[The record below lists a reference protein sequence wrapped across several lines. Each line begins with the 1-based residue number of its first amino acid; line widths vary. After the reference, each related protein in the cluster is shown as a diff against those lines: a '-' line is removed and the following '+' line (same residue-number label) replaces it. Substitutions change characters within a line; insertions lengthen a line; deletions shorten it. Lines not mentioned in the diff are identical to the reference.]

1 MVAHPP
7 FSIPYRD
14 ESESQLDSTLAS
26 TPPSPNAA
34 MSSERVSFPNA
45 NGETLSARLD
55 LPPDQKVFACALFA
69 HCFTCS
75 KNLKAVGSISE
86 ALNRQGIAVLRFDF
100 TGLGDSEG
108 NFANTNFSSNV
119 DDLVAAGEFM
129 ASQMEAPAILVG
141 HSLGGAAVLHAA
153 HRLPSVRAVATIGAP
168 ADPQHVA
175 HLLAD
180 SRDEIEASG
189 QATVTL
195 AGRSFTIKKQ
205 FLDDLEATRM
215 QDTIHTL
222 DRALMI
228 FHAPLDETVGIDN
241 AARIFEA
248 AKHPKS
254 FVSLDDANHLLT
266 NAADS
271 DFVGNVLGAWSRK
284 YISAPREMQEEVHP
298 EDNEVVA
305 RTGNGLRTE
314 IMAGGHGL
322 VADEPE
328 SLGGTNTGPTP
339 YDLLSAALGACTSM
353 TLRMYA
359 DHKGWPLEESTV
371 YLNHSKIKAADCPEC
386 DAKKGK
392 VDRFTREL
400 EIKGDLD
407 EAQRARLTEIANRC
421 PVHRT
426 FHGEINVVTRLRDQ

>member
-1 MVAHPP
+1 
-7 FSIPYRD
+7 
-14 ESESQLDSTLAS
+14 
-26 TPPSPNAA
+26 
-34 MSSERVSFPNA
+34 MSSERITFQNG
-45 NGETLSARLD
+45 NGETLAARLD
-55 LPPDQKVFACALFA
+55 LPADQKVFACALFA

-75 KNLKAVGSISE
+75 KNLNAVGLISK

-108 NFANTNFSSNV
+108 DFANTNFSSNV
-119 DDLVAAGEFM
+119 DDLVAAADFM
-129 ASQMEAPAILVG
+129 ANRMEGPAILVG
-141 HSLGGAAVLHAA
+141 HSLGGAAVLQAA
-153 HRLPSVRAVATIGAP
+153 HRIPTVQAVATIGAP
-168 ADPQHVA
+168 ADPVHVT
-175 HLLAD
+175 HLLDD
-180 SRDEIEASG
+180 SRAEIEAAG

-215 QDTIHTL
+215 EESIRTL

-228 FHAPLDETVGIDN
+228 FHAPLDNTVGIDN

-254 FVSLDDANHLLT
+254 FVSLDDADHLLT
-266 NAADS
+266 DEADS
-271 DFVGNVLGAWSRK
+271 DYVGTVLGAWSRK
-284 YISAPREMQEEVHP
+284 YIGAPRETREEVHP
-298 EDNEVVA
+298 EDNDVVA
-305 RTGNGLRTE
+305 RTGKGLRTE

-353 TLRMYA
+353 TMRMYA
-359 DHKGWPLEESTV
+359 DHKGWSLDEATV
-371 YLNHSKIKAADCPEC
+371 YLTHSKIKAADCDHC
-386 DAKKGK
+386 DTKKGK

-407 EAQRARLTEIANRC
+407 QAQRDRLTEIANRC

-426 FHGEINVVTRLRDQ
+426 FHGEIDVVTRLRD

>member
-1 MVAHPP
+1 
-7 FSIPYRD
+7 
-14 ESESQLDSTLAS
+14 
-26 TPPSPNAA
+26 
-34 MSSERVSFPNA
+34 MSSERVSFQNS
-45 NGETLSARLD
+45 NGDTLSARLD
-55 LPPDQKVFACALFA
+55 LPVDQKAFACALFA

-75 KNLKAVGSISE
+75 KNLKAVGSISK

-100 TGLGDSEG
+100 TGLGNSEG
-108 NFANTNFSSNV
+108 DFADTNFSSNV
-119 DDLVAAGEFM
+119 DDLVAAADFM
-129 ASQMEAPAILVG
+129 ERQIEGPAILVG
-141 HSLGGAAVLHAA
+141 HSLGGAAVLQAA
-153 HRLPSVRAVATIGAP
+153 HHIPTAKAVATIGAP
-168 ADPQHVA
+168 ADPEHVA

-180 SRDEIEASG
+180 SQEEIEASG

-215 QDTIHTL
+215 EETIHTL

-241 AARIFEA
+241 AARIFKA

-254 FVSLDDANHLLT
+254 FVSLDDADHLLT
-266 NAADS
+266 READS
-271 DFVGNVLGAWSRK
+271 DYVGDVLGAWSRK
-284 YISAPREMQEEVHP
+284 YIGAPREAREEVHP

-305 RTGNGLRTE
+305 RTGTGLRTE

-353 TLRMYA
+353 TMRMYA
-359 DHKGWPLEESTV
+359 DRKGWPLEEATV
-371 YLNHSKIKAADCPEC
+371 YLNHSKIKAADCPHC
-386 DAKKGK
+386 DTKDGK

-407 EAQRARLTEIANRC
+407 EAQRERLTEIANRC

-426 FHGEINVVTRLRDQ
+426 FHGEIDVVTRLRD